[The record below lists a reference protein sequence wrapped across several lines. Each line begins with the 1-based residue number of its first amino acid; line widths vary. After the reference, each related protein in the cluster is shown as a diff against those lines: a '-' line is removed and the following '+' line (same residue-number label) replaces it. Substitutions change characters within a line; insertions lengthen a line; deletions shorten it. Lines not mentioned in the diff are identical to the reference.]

1 MLKNSS
7 EKLIA
12 IWEYAL
18 KMRSSAQ
25 PYAEKVLKT
34 PVLNGAEL
42 SACPRSNFV
51 SIFVVPLGVPTL
63 KSNKLGSSKKTLI
76 VLFYNGANQT
86 PA

>member
-42 SACPRSNFV
+42 SACPRR
-51 SIFVVPLGVPTL
+51 
-63 KSNKLGSSKKTLI
+63 
-76 VLFYNGANQT
+76 
-86 PA
+86 PAQNTWTEVQFRLHICRASWSAHIEI